1 MYKLTVINNKF
12 RLFGKRETSQ
22 IFETS
27 EELLSAIDEID
38 VDKSYYIT
46 DENGKIIDIE
56 EIKGY
61 EPIEPVYERVFETV
75 YDGINIRITLT
86 ENKFNHD
93 IKSRLEVSNKDE
105 LYMNCLNDHKLFSK
119 LELYNYFKR
128 HLKELKNLELAYMIM
143 TLIFN
148 QPNNN

>member
-27 EELLSAIDEID
+27 EELLNAIDDID
-38 VDKSYYIT
+38 PDKSYYIT

-61 EPIEPVYERVFETV
+61 KPIEPVYERVLETL
-75 YDGINIRITLT
+75 YEGINIRITLT
-86 ENKFNHD
+86 ENKFNHE
-93 IKSRLEVSNKDE
+93 IKSKLEVSNKDE
-105 LYMNCLNDHKLFSK
+105 LYANCLNDHKLFSK

-128 HLKELKNLELAYMIM
+128 HLKELKNLDLAFMIIS
-143 TLIFN
+143 LIFN
-148 QPNNN
+148 QQSNN